1 MDRIFV
7 WNVDDRSDHIHGVP
21 GDVQRD
27 RKISE
32 GRGGGHIMSNKEFPR
47 WKAILTYGLKQS
59 EPERQYACLAGH
71 LRGLAQS
78 GHAYTSAQML
88 EVLELVENTKER

>member
-32 GRGGGHIMSNKEFPR
+32 GRGGGHIMRNKEFSR
-47 WKAILTYGLKQS
+47 WKAFLADGLKQS
-59 EPERQYACLAGH
+59 EPGYRHACFIGH
-71 LRGLAQS
+71 LQGLAQS
-78 GHAYTSAQML
+78 GYAYTSVQML
-88 EVLELVENTKER
+88 EVLKLVENTKER